1 MLQSILIFIHIVVC
15 ILMVVTVL
23 MQASKG
29 GGLSGAFGGAGQGMN
44 AAFGGR
50 GAGTFLTKATTTLA
64 IIFMVGAILQV
75 FVSKNMATN
84 QQSLIQQELGQQT
97 APATSPAANIPGVPV
112 TTGDQSTTTNPDTT
126 K

>member
-1 MLQSILIFIHIVVC
+1 MQAILIFIHIVVC
-15 ILMVVTVL
+15 ILMIVTVL

-29 GGLSGAFGGAGQGMN
+29 GGLSGAFGGAGGGMN

-50 GAGTFLTKATTTLA
+50 GAGTFLTKATTILA

-75 FVSKNMATN
+75 FVSKNMSTA
-84 QQSLIQQELGQQT
+84 QRSLIQQELNQQ
-97 APATSPAANIPGVPV
+97 PAATTSPAANIPGVPV

-126 K
+126 R